1 MLGTHTIHPNPT
13 CSRVICIT
21 LISSMVFL
29 MLSSLV
35 LLHLVGQ
42 IYSRLCQLLA
52 ILLEGVQRLLLL
64 LKFVLMSVAHIVL
77 MLQLNF
83 ECVNTL

>member
-1 MLGTHTIHPNPT
+1 MSTHTIHRNPT

-29 MLSSLV
+29 LLSSLV
-35 LLHLVGQ
+35 LLHLIGQ

-64 LKFVLMSVAHIVL
+64 LKFILMSVAHIEL
-77 MLQLNF
+77 MLQLNS
-83 ECVNTL
+83 EHVNTL